1 MQWRRAER
9 SSRKLLYWSI
19 GGGAVLAVLCAVG
32 LIGAGRWLSPAAQRE
47 VVRALKQQYRS
58 DVELRSLEVS
68 FFPYPHAT
76 GDGLVF
82 RKDGRLDVPPL
93 IELAHF
99 EARAGWLDLFRSP
112 RHVDSVTL
120 QGLRIHISHQGAAPD
135 RESDQGKKG
144 PPPSFEIESVTA
156 DGTLL
161 ELLPKTPGKEPL
173 TFDIY
178 KLALRSVSA
187 DGPMHYHALLRN
199 AKPPGLIHATG
210 DFGPWH
216 ADDPGQTPVT
226 GEYQFSDADLGV
238 FKGLAGKLSSTGR
251 FGGPLERLE
260 VTGQTDTPDF
270 TILAGNHPVHL
281 TTTFSATVD
290 GTDGDTLLHPVTGH
304 FGQTTVVA
312 NGGITGRPGVHGK
325 TVSLDSTVEGGDLAD
340 VLRLGVKSDPPPMTG
355 KISFHSKIR
364 IPPGH
369 QDIADK
375 LYLNGQFDV
384 ASGRFT
390 SATLEKK
397 VSSLS
402 ERARGDTDSQGTS
415 GAASEIR
422 GRFVLDQ
429 GTITLSGMAFQIP
442 GATIRLNGTYGLE
455 GEKLDFRGTAT
466 MQAKLSEM
474 TTGIKS
480 FLLKALDPL
489 FHKNNAGAVIPIYIR
504 GTRADPSFGLDWKP

>member
-1 MQWRRAER
+1 MRWRRAELPNR
-9 SSRKLLYWSI
+9 RFLYWSA
-19 GGGAVLAVLCAVG
+19 GVVVLIVLCAAG
-32 LIGAGRWLSPAAQRE
+32 LVGAGRWLSPAAKRAIM
-47 VVRALKQQYRS
+47 RALKQQYRS
-58 DVELRSLEVS
+58 DVEIRSLHLS

-82 RKDGRLDVPPL
+82 RQGGRTDVPPL

-112 RHVDSVTL
+112 RRVTSVRLHGL
-120 QGLRIHISHQGAAPD
+120 QIHISHQDKTPD
-135 RESDQGKKG
+135 EGKKG
-144 PPPSFEIESVTA
+144 PPPSFAIGDVTA

-161 ELLPKTPGKEPL
+161 EILPKTPGKEPL

-178 KLALRSVSA
+178 KLALQSVNP
-187 DGPMHYHALLRN
+187 DGPMHYRALLRN

-210 DFGPWH
+210 DFGPWD
-216 ADDPGQTPVT
+216 ADDPSQTPVT
-226 GEYQFSDADLGV
+226 GDYLFSDADLGA
-238 FKGLAGKLSSTGR
+238 FKGLAGKLSSRGR
-251 FGGPLERLE
+251 FRGPLDRIE
-260 VTGQTDTPDF
+260 VSGETDTPDF
-270 TILAGNHPVHL
+270 TVRAGNHPVHL

-290 GTDGDTLLHPVTGH
+290 GTDGDTLLHPVTAH

-312 NGGITGRPGVHGK
+312 QGGVTGTPGVHGK

-364 IPPGH
+364 IPPGD

-375 LYLNGQFDV
+375 LYLNGKFD
-384 ASGRFT
+384 ASGKFT
-390 SATLEKK
+390 SATLEEK

-402 ERARGDTDSQGTS
+402 ERARGDTDSHGTS
-415 GAASEIR
+415 TAGSDIR

-429 GTITLSGMAFQIP
+429 GTITLSGMAFQVP
-442 GATIRLNGTYGLE
+442 GATIRLHGTYKLD
-455 GEKLDFRGTAT
+455 GEKLDFHGTAT
-466 MQAKLSEM
+466 TQAKLSEM

-489 FHKNNAGAVIPIYIR
+489 FHKNNAGAVIPIHIG
-504 GTRADPSFGLDWKP
+504 GTRADPSFGLDLRP